1 LEIEDQ
7 RKARLKLINL
17 IKREEAKKD
26 ATSTNWGKE
35 NVKQIS
41 RVNTDLKV
49 KRQCNFVQFQPVNKD
64 IIEDLVDNFINTVS
78 SCEFKQC
85 ALLFWKANEAKYKAI
100 APIARKYLSVP
111 ASSAAVERS
120 FSISGHILS
129 TNRTKMSV

>member
-49 KRQCNFVQFQPVNKD
+49 KRQCNFVQF
-64 IIEDLVDNFINTVS
+64 
-78 SCEFKQC
+78 
-85 ALLFWKANEAKYKAI
+85 
-100 APIARKYLSVP
+100 
-111 ASSAAVERS
+111 
-120 FSISGHILS
+120 
-129 TNRTKMSV
+129 